1 MIIINSF
8 RALAVILLASIL
20 IIKEIP
26 FKALFKDA
34 MIQFYL
40 ALTCMLFLLL
50 VDNIFGFILSIC
62 LLSLYFRIYTSE
74 LKSKNTS
81 NDTGVSGVDSD
92 PRRPQK
98 ASASNNSESGESSES
113 KDNSDSIESGN
124 TNSCGCGK
132 KDCDCGDKCE
142 MNMSHIHTDK
152 NAQIAELAQQT
163 MSTNDANGM
172 LVPYITE
179 ENLLAAQSNIVNPTE
194 YNNELYGVNKGIYNE
209 DVYGSQGLDT
219 KNIHMRGYDT
229 NSVYLGT
236 LSFDII

>member
-74 LKSKNTS
+74 LKNKNTS
-81 NDTGVSGVDSD
+81 KDTVVDSD

-98 ASASNNSESGESSES
+98 APAIESGESE
-113 KDNSDSIESGN
+113 DNSDTIDSGN
-124 TNSCGCGK
+124 SSSTSNSSNSSCGK

-142 MNMSHIHTDK
+142 MNMSHINTDK
-152 NAQIAELAQQT
+152 NAQIAQLAQQT
-163 MSTNDANGM
+163 MPTNDANRT

-179 ENLLAAQSNIVNPTE
+179 ENLLAAQSNIVNPIE
-194 YNNELYGVNKGIYNE
+194 YNKELHGVNKGVYNE

-219 KNIHMRGYDT
+219 KNIHIRGYDT

>member
-34 MIQFYL
+34 MIQFYM

-74 LKSKNTS
+74 LKSKKTS
-81 NDTGVSGVDSD
+81 NDVEVEDT
-92 PRRPQK
+92 
-98 ASASNNSESGESSES
+98 
-113 KDNSDSIESGN
+113 SDSSDRRK
-124 TNSCGCGK
+124 NSCGCGK
-132 KDCDCGDKCE
+132 EGCDCSDKCE
-142 MNMSHIHTDK
+142 MNMTHINTDK
-152 NAQIAELAQQT
+152 NAQIAELSKRT
-163 MSTNDANGM
+163 MATNDANGT

-179 ENLLAAQSNIVNPTE
+179 ENLLAAQSNIVNPKE
-194 YNNELYGVNKGIYNE
+194 YNIELHGVEKGIYNE

-236 LSFDII
+236 LSYDII